1 MINTNGRKILRT
13 QNLKFSKAD
22 KNWWVNLLITDMSL
36 LLCVCGKHL
45 MCDAVHSPGY
55 LISFSVLQHFEDDK
69 MVNLSE
75 RLQTSLSRSEGK
87 NPSLLFL

>member
-1 MINTNGRKILRT
+1 
-13 QNLKFSKAD
+13 
-22 KNWWVNLLITDMSL
+22 
-36 LLCVCGKHL
+36 